1 VGEAIQNLDPAGS
14 QKAYAEAVAIGEAL
28 RAEDPASVLVRRDL
42 AYLRTGMGGFYESQ
56 KEFAAAREQ
65 FQHALSLFESI
76 AAADT
81 QSVDGRVGIAISL
94 HNIGNSRAGEGDAA
108 GALRDF
114 ARARTFYEPIV
125 AADPSNAW
133 AEGALADLYL
143 TIGQQTEKQA
153 RFGATGEDSGAAC
166 AQYAKAHAIFE
177 RLREAGKLTAV
188 RMKPSAEAAGAVARC
203 RGSLAASASGPAAH

>member
-1 VGEAIQNLDPAGS
+1 
-14 QKAYAEAVAIGEAL
+14 
-28 RAEDPASVLVRRDL
+28 
-42 AYLRTGMGGFYESQ
+42 MGGFYESR
-56 KEFAAAREQ
+56 KDFAAAREQ

-114 ARARTFYEPIV
+114 ERARTFYEPIV

-143 TIGQQTEKQA
+143 TIGQETEKQA
-153 RFGATGEDSGAAC
+153 RSGATGEDSGAAC
-166 AQYAKAHAIFE
+166 AQYARAHKIFE

-188 RMKPSAEAAGAVARC
+188 RMKPSAEATEAVARC
-203 RGSLAASASGPAAH
+203 RRSAAATASGPAAP